1 MASFA
6 CTISEPCVFVNGSQT
21 TSIPEVQYCGM
32 HNSLPYS
39 FRCKFKT
46 PNSTVMTDSIKAFE
60 IVFHASPFSF
70 YGNYGDFVCA
80 AIESNGTSPTHYTAT
95 GENAEGTFS
104 LDATYMSP
112 NRWAISFEKTL
123 ERDTTYYLW
132 LWPKQTAAEQYI
144 KIGSDSSQG
153 WIDTSTSGLGVYGY
167 EIIVDDCQD
176 VETINK
182 TPGAGVTSISATFPS
197 GLTGANYTTQ
207 VTYQAVMSDGY
218 SFDGWYVDS
227 TKKLKVSSSNPVT
240 LNLGT
245 NRTLYALGTQE
256 ASGSFTRISETANKS
271 NTGGIV
277 TYQADY
283 YTTSSEKIRLVATET
298 YQNDTM
304 QSTVS
309 IVPWLYSATT
319 GKRHIIGRMAIGS
332 TAGSSQ
338 QGTVIPDGD
347 ITSGTLKVP
356 FNSGGAG
363 LALYYKVYSLSNK
376 VYLDWKIQ
384 GWFGYNH
391 DAVLKFVRD
400 NSSYTSWI
408 KVTYGDTIIVNNDA
422 LYGDNYLSINED
434 QKQSILYDL
443 SKTGSCV
450 ANGTK
455 QLLTTSDTLTI
466 SVKNIKA
473 TGNGMGG
480 ITTPT
485 QSAEKTT
492 SVAIT
497 IPSGSQTVSIVDK
510 TYGYQD
516 FSASDDYYA
525 NIETSFEFAKMNKTV
540 TSNIYTKESVTT
552 TDPVTGSKTTIG
564 TGSIYITLANT
575 TENNVQTQVDGGT
588 PSDITSSGF
597 ISKILTLKTIETT
610 EDAVTR
616 TMVIPSVNIDWT
628 RILTTNVSSIVPMGG
643 TQQELLPGIY
653 LDSENIPLGN
663 NGNTIFIDEGV
674 DAQRGVRDWY
684 LYILEADE
692 STLIF
697 DTLGSAAEGID
708 VFICGGGGGGGSGT
722 IPNDYSLSGNAPGTA
737 STITYPT
744 GQEDDFKRRSIGGG
758 GGAGGAT
765 RNICNYKVLPNT
777 EYSVTV
783 GYGGAHGMNGSPSTA
798 FDFSAAGGQAGW
810 CGYEDDDE
818 TGEERTRPGSESSDD
833 EEEKTDKY
841 LGGEAG
847 EATRTVT
854 YGFSRSGG
862 KGAKIYVEVDKNNT
876 ATKKTVDATAGHPGV
891 IPFHPDTVSSLYKG
905 CIPMVG
911 KLYGSGGGGGG
922 CNYTETDYTGT
933 LAPKPGG
940 SSQAGYGG
948 KYTTGGI
955 VNYTNGPLGQDA
967 IDNCGGGGGG
977 GGTSEY
983 CQCFGGAGGS
993 GIIIIRNSRL
1003 VNHEYGMLDQIIA
1016 GSASRNRYVPV
1027 TTTTKK
1033 ADIPLVTTNKNGVKL
1048 TANETVV
1055 ASLKVKGISEDKIV
1069 VKNYATTPGE
1079 TYGNNI
1085 QQQIYDSYKASGGE
1099 DVVTKHGG
1107 YSYTESVYCG
1117 VKAKATLPTVSSGTN
1132 TCTVDLEV
1140 LMWHSKGS
1148 SGAITLENGG
1158 SIVVHYPTW
1167 NGSSTVD
1174 NTVTLVN
1181 TSNLGSSYKCNLTT
1195 SKNTLYNGNTGSD
1208 ITRQLTGVAFN
1219 TTTRSVPLT
1228 IVMTGIQTSGPMK
1241 GMIITHTQTVVLK
1254 EAEIE

>member
-1 MASFA
+1 
-6 CTISEPCVFVNGSQT
+6 
-21 TSIPEVQYCGM
+21 
-32 HNSLPYS
+32 
-39 FRCKFKT
+39 
-46 PNSTVMTDSIKAFE
+46 MTNAIKAFSL
-60 IVFHASPFSF
+60 VFHVSPFSF
-70 YGNYGDFVCA
+70 YGNYGDFICA
-80 AIESNGTSPTHYTAT
+80 AIESNGDSPTHYIAT

-104 LDATYMSP
+104 LDATYMSSD
-112 NRWAISFEKTL
+112 RWTITFEKEL
-123 ERDTTYYLW
+123 DKNTTYYLW

-144 KIGSDSSQG
+144 KVGSDSSQG
-153 WIDTSTSGLGVYGY
+153 WIDTTTSGSGVYGY
-167 EIIVDDCQD
+167 EILVDDFQD
-176 VETINK
+176 VDTINK
-182 TPGAGVTSISATFPS
+182 TPGSGVSSISATLPS
-197 GLTGANYTTQ
+197 GLTAANYSTQ

-218 SFDGWYVDS
+218 SFDGWYIDS

-245 NRTLYALGTQE
+245 NRTLYALGSQE
-256 ASGSFTRISETANKS
+256 ASGSFTRTSETANKT
-271 NTGGIV
+271 NTGGVV

-283 YTTSSEKIRLVATET
+283 YTTSSEKIRLIATET
-298 YQNDTM
+298 YQNDSM

-384 GWFGYNH
+384 GWFGYAH
-391 DAVLKFVRD
+391 GSVLKFVRD

-408 KVTYGDTIIVNNDA
+408 KVTYGNTIIVNNDA

-434 QKQSILYDL
+434 QKQNILYDL
-443 SKTGSCV
+443 SKTGSCI

-473 TGNGMGG
+473 VGNGMGG
-480 ITTPT
+480 ITIPT

-516 FSASDDYYA
+516 FSVSDDYYA
-525 NIETSFEFAKMNKTV
+525 NIETAFEFTKMNKTV
-540 TSNIYTKESVTT
+540 TSNVYTKESVTT
-552 TDPVTGSKTTIG
+552 TDPVTGSKTTVG
-564 TGSIYITLANT
+564 TGSVYITLANT
-575 TENNVQTQVDGGT
+575 TENNVQTQVDGEA

-610 EDAVTR
+610 EDAVTK

-628 RILTTNVSSIVPMGG
+628 QILTTNVSSIVPMGG
-643 TQQELLPGIY
+643 TQKELLPGIY
-653 LDSENIPLGN
+653 LDGENIPLGN

-674 DAQRGVRDWY
+674 DAVRGVRDWY
-684 LYILEADE
+684 LYILEAEE
-692 STLIF
+692 SSLIF
-697 DTLGSAAEGID
+697 DTLGSAVEGID

-722 IPNDYSLSGNAPGTA
+722 IPNDYTWSGTAPGTA
-737 STITYPT
+737 SSITYPSN
-744 GQEDDFKRRSIGGG
+744 QEDDFKRRSIGGG

-783 GYGGAHGMNGSPSTA
+783 GYGGAHGMNGNPSTA

-818 TGEERTRPGSESSDD
+818 TGEERTRPGSESSSSD
-833 EEEKTDKY
+833 EEEETDKY

-862 KGAKIYVEVDKNNT
+862 KGAKIYVEVDKNDT

-948 KYTTGGI
+948 KYTTGGV

-993 GIIIIRNSRL
+993 GIIIIRNTRN
-1003 VNHEYGMLDQIIA
+1003 VNHEYARLDQIMTA
-1016 GSASRNRYVPV
+1016 SASRNKSYSV
-1027 TTTTKK
+1027 TTSNIRASGSKDF
-1033 ADIPLVTTNKNGVKL
+1033 AVVRTNKNGVKL
-1048 TANETVV
+1048 TTTEEIVKATVAAAGV
-1055 ASLKVKGISEDKIV
+1055 KESDIKLTITSGAPSDILKDSIAATYNASV
-1069 VKNYATTPGE
+1069 VSNG
-1079 TYGNNI
+1079 
-1085 QQQIYDSYKASGGE
+1085 SYKE
-1099 DVVTKHGG
+1099 TKKTNN
-1107 YSYTESVYCG
+1107 YTYTETLYCG
-1117 VKAKATLPTVSSGTN
+1117 VHAKATLPSISSGSN
-1132 TCTVDLEV
+1132 VCTIDLKL
-1140 LMWHSKGS
+1140 LMWHNNGS
-1148 SGAITLENGG
+1148 SGSVNI
-1158 SIVVHYPTW
+1158 SSPSKIQVHYPTW
-1167 NGSSTVD
+1167 NGSTTQD
-1174 NTVTLVN
+1174 NVIDLIN
-1181 TSNLGSSYKCNLTT
+1181 ASNLGSNFKCSLTT
-1195 SKNTLYNGNTGSD
+1195 SKNEVYSGNTGED
-1208 ITRQLTGVAFN
+1208 VTRTLSNVAFN
-1219 TTTRSVPLT
+1219 TTTRSVPIK
-1228 IVMTGIQTSGPMK
+1228 IVITDYKVTGYMK
-1241 GMIITHTQTVVLK
+1241 GLEINHTETIILK